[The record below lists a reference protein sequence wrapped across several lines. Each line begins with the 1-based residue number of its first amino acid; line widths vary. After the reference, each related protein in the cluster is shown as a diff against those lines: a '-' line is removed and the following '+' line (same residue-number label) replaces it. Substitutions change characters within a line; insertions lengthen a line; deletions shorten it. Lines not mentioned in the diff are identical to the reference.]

1 MTQNSRSTQNSRKTM
16 STLKEK
22 TAQGLFWGALS
33 NGTQQ
38 FLNLL
43 FGIILAR
50 MLSQSDYGK
59 IGLLAIFS
67 ALATTLQN
75 GGFISAINRKK
86 HVTHDDYNAV
96 FWTSVLVSFAL
107 YLILFFSAPLISSFY
122 GIPELTPL
130 ARFLFLGFFIA
141 SFGVASGAY
150 MFRNM
155 MVKQTAILSIS
166 SILIS
171 GIVGT
176 VMAAKGYAYWGLA
189 AQNTV
194 CIIVGT
200 VMGFY
205 FTKWHP
211 TLPVN
216 FKPIK
221 EMIGFSS
228 KLIITNVFTTINSNL
243 FSVILGKIYTEHD
256 VGNYTQANKWN
267 LIGTSFVSNMLNGIA
282 QPVFAKTSDEL
293 DRQRNIFRKLL
304 RFTAFATFPAML
316 GLALVSKELIVI
328 TITEKWLESAGMMQI
343 LCVAGAFI
351 PLSNLFSNL
360 IISRGHSSI
369 YMWCTAALCLIQ
381 LVSAIIAAP
390 YGISTMIM
398 IYAAINI
405 LWLLVWHHFAYRE
418 IGITLIQV
426 IRDISP
432 YLFISLS
439 LIVAAHFLTMGIDNI
454 YLRIISKIAFVASLY
469 FLILWML
476 GSTILREAA
485 EFFLKKV
492 HLK

>member
-1 MTQNSRSTQNSRKTM
+1 M

-194 CIIVGT
+194 CILVGT

-293 DRQRNIFRKLL
+293 VRQRNIFRKLL

-343 LCVAGAFI
+343 LCVAGADRK
-351 PLSNLFSNL
+351 S
-360 IISRGHSSI
+360 
-369 YMWCTAALCLIQ
+369 
-381 LVSAIIAAP
+381 V
-390 YGISTMIM
+390 
-398 IYAAINI
+398 
-405 LWLLVWHHFAYRE
+405 V
-418 IGITLIQV
+418 
-426 IRDISP
+426 
-432 YLFISLS
+432 
-439 LIVAAHFLTMGIDNI
+439 
-454 YLRIISKIAFVASLY
+454 
-469 FLILWML
+469 
-476 GSTILREAA
+476 
-485 EFFLKKV
+485 
-492 HLK
+492 